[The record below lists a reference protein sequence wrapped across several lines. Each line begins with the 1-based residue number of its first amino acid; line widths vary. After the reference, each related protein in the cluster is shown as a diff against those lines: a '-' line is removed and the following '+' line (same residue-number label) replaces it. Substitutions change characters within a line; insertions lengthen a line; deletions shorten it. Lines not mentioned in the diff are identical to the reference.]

1 MTRERNGKVYPVLIK
16 QDGDMYL
23 AYVADINSMT
33 QGYDFFDAIEM
44 ARDMLGTHSLVA
56 ELPEPTDYASAIA
69 AAKNNIDDDKFTI
82 SDGTLTYVDIDVTAY
97 KKKLDT
103 HAVRKNVSIPAWLND
118 KAEEAG
124 INFSRVL
131 QDALLEKLG

>member
-1 MTRERNGKVYPVLIK
+1 MKKERKGQVYPVLIK
-16 QDGDMYL
+16 QDGDMFL

-44 ARDMLGTHSLVA
+44 ARDLLGSHSLVA
-56 ELPEPTDYASAIA
+56 ELPEPTDYGNAIA
-69 AAKNNIDDDKFTI
+69 AAKENIDDDKFTI
-82 SDGTLTYVDIDVTAY
+82 SDGILTYVDIDTTAY
-97 KKKLDT
+97 KKKMDT

-124 INFSRVL
+124 VNFSRVL
-131 QDALLEKLG
+131 QEALLEKLG